1 MMNINFSE
9 VEKLIA
15 IAENAQISEL
25 EIMDGAKTI
34 RITTRHG
41 HVASHCHHGHHGK
54 QSHPT
59 IAQSTPQ
66 TIPNATQ
73 NLTQNIPQTTT
84 QASNQTPSETATTT
98 EPASDS
104 QPIISP
110 MVGTFFRST
119 EPNAKPLVEIGQ
131 AVTANQ
137 TLCIIEAMKIM
148 HEVKAD
154 KAGTVSEILV
164 NDGDMVEFGQPLF
177 VIK

>member
-1 MMNINFSE
+1 MNIDFAD
-9 VEKLIA
+9 VEKLIK

-41 HVASHCHHGHHGK
+41 HLASHCHHGKNPHHAP
-54 QSHPT
+54 QHPT
-59 IAQSTPQ
+59 
-66 TIPNATQ
+66 ATA
-73 NLTQNIPQTTT
+73 NPPSTT
-84 QASNQTPSETATTT
+84 QTQPTIETPKPTETATVKESVSETK
-98 EPASDS
+98 
-104 QPIISP
+104 PITSP

-119 EPNAKPLVEIGQ
+119 EPNAKPLIEVGQ

-164 NDGDMVEFGQPLF
+164 NDGDMVEYGQALF
-177 VIK
+177 MIS

>member
-1 MMNINFSE
+1 MNIDFAD
-9 VEKLIA
+9 VEKLIK

-41 HVASHCHHGHHGK
+41 HLASHCHHGKTPHHAP
-54 QSHPT
+54 QHATATANPPSTTQTQPT
-59 IAQSTPQ
+59 IETPKP
-66 TIPNATQ
+66 T
-73 NLTQNIPQTTT
+73 
-84 QASNQTPSETATTT
+84 ETATVKESVSETK
-98 EPASDS
+98 
-104 QPIISP
+104 PITSP

-119 EPNAKPLVEIGQ
+119 EPNAKPLVEVGQ

-164 NDGDMVEFGQPLF
+164 NDGDMVEYGQALF
-177 VIK
+177 MIS